1 MCVCFFLNVLS
12 QFVSIEP
19 LVLHTRHN
27 VSIVSLYVFTVVG
40 LLLPVCFIWLWVHVT
55 SVCSY
60 FTPPW
65 IRVVSVVVKCFTTQD
80 VLTHL
85 LFMLYIQH
93 LYCHTQSDDTAVF
106 YGSAYFQRKLPYSG
120 WRSWESAS
128 LTLLSCCHRVALFL
142 YHTHSIFLDLQS
154 ICNLFHGL
162 TLNLMGTQDKN
173 KTVNHFLTI
182 THSLTLRWKHQRQFA
197 VQSCPRPL
205 WHEDTGG
212 A

>member
-1 MCVCFFLNVLS
+1 MCVFFNVLS

-106 YGSAYFQRKLPYSG
+106 YGSAYP
-120 WRSWESAS
+120 AS
-128 LTLLSCCHRVALFL
+128 KENF
-142 YHTHSIFLDLQS
+142 HTQ
-154 ICNLFHGL
+154 
-162 TLNLMGTQDKN
+162 
-173 KTVNHFLTI
+173 
-182 THSLTLRWKHQRQFA
+182 A
-197 VQSCPRPL
+197 
-205 WHEDTGG
+205 GG
-212 A
+212 AGNLPALHSWAVVTESLYFFIIHTVSFWTSKVFVTFFTDLHWIWWEHKIKTKQLITF